1 MVNQTISNPP
11 TLCTEDN
18 AVIDHYI
25 LEQDSTSDYSN
36 LNHSIQETFAAIDRF
51 EWQAVDEILQ
61 MREQQIYREGG
72 YK

>member
-1 MVNQTISNPP
+1 ML
-11 TLCTEDN
+11 TLKPET
-18 AVIDHYI
+18 
-25 LEQDSTSDYSN
+25 TSALDYSN